1 MTGPDYK
8 QSGGATLGNSGNN
21 TSSSSG
27 GRGLMG
33 TVKEKLDNVRYVRSR
48 DKSSKDS
55 TSSSSGAARK
65 SARLGQ
71 INTLL
76 WQKKS
81 SFFHYSPSGVTT
93 NLSKKIMNSF
103 SFLVLVFHP
112 NNGLSLQNTFFK
124 IIFFKF

>member
-1 MTGPDYK
+1 MTRPDYK
-8 QSGGATLGNSGNN
+8 QTGGATLGNSGNN

-65 SARLGQ
+65 SARLGHFPLAT
-71 INTLL
+71 N
-76 WQKKS
+76 S
-81 SFFHYSPSGVTT
+81 SFYIALRGYFKSIKED
-93 NLSKKIMNSF
+93 NELIF
-103 SFLVLVFHP
+103 VFV
-112 NNGLSLQNTFFK
+112 
-124 IIFFKF
+124 

>member
-1 MTGPDYK
+1 MTIPDYK

-71 INTLL
+71 IDTSLKQFFFSQILLFTLPSIRGYF
-76 WQKKS
+76 KS
-81 SFFHYSPSGVTT
+81 IKEDNELIFVFDT
-93 NLSKKIMNSF
+93 
-103 SFLVLVFHP
+103 VFHP
-112 NNGLSLQNTFFK
+112 K
-124 IIFFKF
+124 ILYLYRIPF